1 MEAGLW
7 RAPPGEGG
15 RGVQDARGTEA
26 APPCALSVPGLA
38 PLLRDRHATPTDSLD
53 WAPEARLFPSSGSE
67 WEAGHREAAMP
78 GEEPRLPHSSAGLG
92 LGVRATG
99 TYLAAERQESR
110 PGHPGLTTRSKHC
123 SPLPPVTGEG
133 TLSCLEFL
141 RLLADV
147 YDFTIFLLLLF
158 LW

>member
-15 RGVQDARGTEA
+15 RGVQDARGPEA

-67 WEAGHREAAMP
+67 WEAGHREAAAP

-92 LGVRATG
+92 AGRPG
-99 TYLAAERQESR
+99 DRHLAAERQEPL
-110 PGHPGLTTRSKHC
+110 PGHPGLKTRSKHC
-123 SPLPPVTGEG
+123 SPLPPATGEG

>member
-15 RGVQDARGTEA
+15 RGVQDARGPEA

-67 WEAGHREAAMP
+67 WEAGHREAAAP
-78 GEEPRLPHSSAGLG
+78 GEETRLPHSSAGLG

-99 TYLAAERQESR
+99 TWLLRGRSHSPGTRGLQRAQSTVHRCLRRQAR
-110 PGHPGLTTRSKHC
+110 GP
-123 SPLPPVTGEG
+123 
-133 TLSCLEFL
+133 
-141 RLLADV
+141 
-147 YDFTIFLLLLF
+147 
-158 LW
+158 